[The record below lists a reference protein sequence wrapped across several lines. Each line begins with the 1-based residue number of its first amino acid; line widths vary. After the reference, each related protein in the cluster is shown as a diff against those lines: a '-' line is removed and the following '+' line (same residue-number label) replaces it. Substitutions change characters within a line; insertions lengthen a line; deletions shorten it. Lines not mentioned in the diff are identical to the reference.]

1 MNWTKYSFWILLGIS
16 LLSFLPSIGAGF
28 VYDFLGWQKEYE
40 QGTYADILNCF
51 GYKGNHQFLHFV
63 FHSFYE
69 IFHINGVAWYL
80 FFSSLHGINAFL
92 LYRLI
97 VQLGKFWGN
106 TIRPELAFAGA
117 VIFLLH
123 PYSVEA
129 VVWKVCVHYLISMMG
144 TMGILLYFLKYH
156 QGPRNKYLV
165 AAACVYLATLFSLEL
180 SFITPLLVSMAG
192 FITWLI
198 RRQKG
203 NLYKSAIFAGVLWG
217 LLGCYLILN
226 KLTIGSFIGH
236 YGAEV
241 HLQFDFLLMVATE
254 MKYLV
259 KHLFFAR
266 YYSFETKSLLFDQV
280 LSSRPVAF
288 FLLCILIGCLL
299 LYLIKINR
307 IHAKWH
313 LVVFGFLSSL
323 LFVLTVSNMYFLHLH
338 VGMNDR
344 YSYLP
349 VAMLAISVVA
359 LFSNSKKWL
368 TYSVLGLIFLI
379 SIFFQQKTIHYWNQS
394 TKVLQAL
401 KDDFR
406 WREAPIVFILN
417 SPDNYK
423 GIVMTSI
430 INEPSGIDELIDYQ
444 TPEPFNGKM
453 FDVFQ
458 FNMTGPNDGVRVE
471 QTGPMQLKVTF
482 NQWGNWWHRNG
493 IGGSSYENEY
503 YKAETL
509 DYPYQITFKKFPPG
523 SIILYQDE
531 MRWKQFDLTP
541 Q

>member
-1 MNWTKYSFWILLGIS
+1 
-16 LLSFLPSIGAGF
+16 
-28 VYDFLGWQKEYE
+28 
-40 QGTYADILNCF
+40 
-51 GYKGNHQFLHFV
+51 
-63 FHSFYE
+63 
-69 IFHINGVAWYL
+69 
-80 FFSSLHGINAFL
+80 
-92 LYRLI
+92 
-97 VQLGKFWGN
+97 
-106 TIRPELAFAGA
+106 
-117 VIFLLH
+117 
-123 PYSVEA
+123 
-129 VVWKVCVHYLISMMG
+129 
-144 TMGILLYFLKYH
+144 
-156 QGPRNKYLV
+156 
-165 AAACVYLATLFSLEL
+165 
-180 SFITPLLVSMAG
+180 
-192 FITWLI
+192 
-198 RRQKG
+198 
-203 NLYKSAIFAGVLWG
+203 
-217 LLGCYLILN
+217 
-226 KLTIGSFIGH
+226 
-236 YGAEV
+236 
-241 HLQFDFLLMVATE
+241 
-254 MKYLV
+254 
-259 KHLFFAR
+259 
-266 YYSFETKSLLFDQV
+266 
-280 LSSRPVAF
+280 
-288 FLLCILIGCLL
+288 
-299 LYLIKINR
+299 
-307 IHAKWH
+307 
-313 LVVFGFLSSL
+313 
-323 LFVLTVSNMYFLHLH
+323 MYFLHLH

-444 TPEPFNGKM
+444 TPESFNGKM

-471 QTGPMQLKVTF
+471 QTGPLQLKVTF

-523 SIILYQDE
+523 SVILYQDE